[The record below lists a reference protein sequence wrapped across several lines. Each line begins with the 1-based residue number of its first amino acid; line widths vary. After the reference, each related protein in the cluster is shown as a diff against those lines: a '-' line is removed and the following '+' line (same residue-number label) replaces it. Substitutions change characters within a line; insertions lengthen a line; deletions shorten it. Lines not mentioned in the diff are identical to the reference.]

1 MDGKDNKTK
10 TLRKKY
16 EDLKAYVYREM
27 EGITIT
33 GLVILGAVSVL
44 AGVYVTKKD
53 HADINVTN
61 KTKNIKE
68 TNSEDNNISW
78 DEIENADVLKVKT
91 SDGKEDILFV
101 NYERIIVDGLTR
113 YNVTDV
119 LKEFPAFRV
128 DGNKQDVLSDSFTIE
143 EHLGSLLNYLTVN
156 NYIENS
162 YSKDGLESFR
172 LEIKSTELYNKNKS
186 NSKKRDRYNF
196 NHKW

>member
-1 MDGKDNKTK
+1 MNDKDNETK
-10 TLRKKY
+10 TLREKY
-16 EDLKAYVYREM
+16 EDLKAYVYREI

>member
-1 MDGKDNKTK
+1 MNDKDNETK
-10 TLRKKY
+10 TLREKY
-16 EDLKAYVYREM
+16 EDLKAYVYREI

-78 DEIENADVLKVKT
+78 NEIENADVLKVKT

-119 LKEFPAFRV
+119 LKEFPTFRV

-143 EHLGSLLNYLTVN
+143 EHLGLLTNYLTVN

>member
-10 TLRKKY
+10 TLREKY
-16 EDLKAYVYREM
+16 EDLKAYVYRER

>member
-16 EDLKAYVYREM
+16 EDLKAYVYRER

-78 DEIENADVLKVKT
+78 NEIENADVLKVKT

-119 LKEFPAFRV
+119 LKEFPTFRV

-143 EHLGSLLNYLTVN
+143 EHLGLLTNYLTVN

-186 NSKKRDRYNF
+186 NSKKRDKYNF